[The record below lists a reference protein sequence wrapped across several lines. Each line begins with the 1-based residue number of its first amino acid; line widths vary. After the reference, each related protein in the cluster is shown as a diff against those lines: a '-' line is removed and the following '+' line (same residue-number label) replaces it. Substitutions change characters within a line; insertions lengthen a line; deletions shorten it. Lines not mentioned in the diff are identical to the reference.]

1 MHALSIYPRVL
12 RKEIKY
18 SMKRMG
24 CHINRT
30 KGIEESETSLLE
42 GRSTHERDF
51 FESTRRIFEAAEDF
65 RQGFDCHFDLPRG
78 FSE

>member
-18 SMKRMG
+18 SMKRIG

-30 KGIEESETSLLE
+30 KGIEESETFLLE
-42 GRSTHERDF
+42 GRSTHERF
-51 FESTRRIFEAAEDF
+51 F
-65 RQGFDCHFDLPRG
+65 
-78 FSE
+78 